1 MALRRDKLDRWNMQ
15 MSPIEKSEQEVTD
28 VTKAACNQ
36 KAQVQT
42 YCRFLVQEV
51 HGYTW
56 ELVQDML

>member
-1 MALRRDKLDRWNMQ
+1 

-28 VTKAACNQ
+28 VIKAACNQ